1 MEKWFRYL
9 IKSRFIRFC
18 ITGGLNTLVD
28 FAVFWVLTVP
38 LQASPYL
45 SQILSYSAGMLNSYC
60 INRSWTFGSK
70 NRFFGSEM
78 LRFLL
83 VNLCVLGVSV
93 GAIYLLAQRLPM
105 LAAKLFTT
113 GITMILGFVLNRLVV
128 FR

>member
-28 FAVFWVLTVP
+28 FAVLWVLTVP

>member
-1 MEKWFRYL
+1 MEKWVRYL
-9 IKSRFIRFC
+9 TKSKFIRFC

-38 LQASPYL
+38 LQVSPYL

-93 GAIYLLAQRLPM
+93 GAIYLLAQQLPM